1 MIISG
6 DVEKIIFRNEDNGY
20 TVVDLR
26 SSGDYVTAV
35 GVFPE
40 IYEGMRLELTGDYKY
55 HTRHGLQFLA
65 ESVKVVE
72 LDGAAAIEKFLKS
85 GIFKGVGEGIS
96 WSVSASAPST

>member
-35 GVFPE
+35 GVFRNLRR
-40 IYEGMRLELTGDYKY
+40 YAAGTYRRL
-55 HTRHGLQFLA
+55 
-65 ESVKVVE
+65 
-72 LDGAAAIEKFLKS
+72 
-85 GIFKGVGEGIS
+85 
-96 WSVSASAPST
+96 

>member
-40 IYEGMRLELTGDYKY
+40 IYEGMRLELTGDRK
-55 HTRHGLQFLA
+55 
-65 ESVKVVE
+65 SVV
-72 LDGAAAIEKFLKS
+72 
-85 GIFKGVGEGIS
+85 
-96 WSVSASAPST
+96 

>member
-40 IYEGMRLELTGDYKY
+40 IYEGMRLERLLFSALAVRLIQWF
-55 HTRHGLQFLA
+55 TRQRQTHL
-65 ESVKVVE
+65 
-72 LDGAAAIEKFLKS
+72 
-85 GIFKGVGEGIS
+85 
-96 WSVSASAPST
+96 